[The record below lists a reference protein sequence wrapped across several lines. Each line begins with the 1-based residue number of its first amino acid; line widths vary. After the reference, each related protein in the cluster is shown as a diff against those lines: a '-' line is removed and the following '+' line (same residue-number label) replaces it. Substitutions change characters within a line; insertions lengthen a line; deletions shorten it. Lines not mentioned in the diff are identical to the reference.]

1 LIRCSGNAALG
12 KAAWGVADA
21 LTGCLAGETTKQE
34 SFRHR
39 VQTFRQGRED
49 DQITMEGVT
58 APREIGFSRPEPDML
73 LIRLAGNW
81 IIADGLPSAADI
93 INEVQSTPGMKR
105 VAFDTRDLREWDS
118 SLVTFLIK
126 VGEDCSRNTI
136 EMAQAGLPQGV
147 ARLLVLATA
156 VPEQKDARKE
166 VTRPPILARIGT
178 GAMRFGASAGEMLS
192 FIGEAFTAFL
202 QLLRGRARFRRVDLT
217 LLIQQC
223 GAEAL
228 PIVSLISAL
237 VGLILAFVGAVQ
249 LRMFGAQIYVADLVA
264 IGMAREMG
272 AMMTAVIMAGRT
284 GAAFAAQLGT
294 MQVNEEVDALKT
306 MGISPMEFLVL
317 PRMLALILMLPL
329 LCLYADIMGILGGAL
344 VGVTMLDIAPLEY
357 FYQTREAIQMTD
369 FVVGLIK
376 SAVFGVLVALSG
388 CLRGMQCGRS
398 ASAVGDAATS
408 AVVTGIVAIVVSD
421 GLLTVIY
428 DLLGI

>member
-1 LIRCSGNAALG
+1 MWILQSR
-12 KAAWGVADA
+12 KASVTAY
-21 LTGCLAGETTKQE
+21 KP
-34 SFRHR
+34 S
-39 VQTFRQGRED
+39 RQGRED
-49 DQITMEGVT
+49 GQIFMGVVA

-93 INEVQSTPGMKR
+93 INEIRSTPGIKR

-126 VGEDCSRNTI
+126 VGEDCSRNII
-136 EMAQAGLPQGV
+136 EMVQEGLPQGV
-147 ARLLVLATA
+147 TRLLVLATA

-166 VTRPPILARIGT
+166 VTRPPFLARIGT
-178 GAMRFGASAGEMLS
+178 GAIRFGASAAEMLS
-192 FIGEAFTAFL
+192 FIGEACTACL

-249 LRMFGAQIYVADLVA
+249 LRMFGAQIYVANLVA

-294 MQVNEEVDALKT
+294 MQVNEEIDALKT

-317 PRMLALILMLPL
+317 PRMLALIFMLPL
-329 LCLYADIMGILGGAL
+329 LCLYAVVMGILGGAL

-357 FYQTREAIQMTD
+357 FYQTRDAIQMMD

-376 SAVFGVLVALSG
+376 SAIFGVLVALSG